1 MSWYNQGGASMN
13 VPLIAN
19 AITIRNKE
27 KINLWYNG
35 TNKIVDTGVKPYFY
49 SYTDL
54 GFPAEKETVDG
65 IALSNYQKRKFV
77 KYQFDTRKQMIDY
90 IRHGE
95 TFEDEISKSS
105 DMFVLRNRLDIPDLF
120 TKFPHTNELK
130 FLFFDI
136 EQFTKPGIK
145 FPTYDDRIVS
155 VSWCTNN
162 RDIKTIC
169 LKKETPTDKELLE
182 KFIEAYEKI
191 DPDVL
196 VVYNKKYDIPTILQR
211 CMINR
216 LNTAKFSKN
225 DRKPVIGKNN
235 IPYIN
240 GIVVYDVYDSARE
253 DQSLSGNVEDRGL
266 KEVSNYFGF
275 KEERK
280 PLDVKKISEYLGSS
294 ELVEYNRDDVKRLLL
309 LFDIYWPGIEFNAND
324 LKIPLNLAVGMNITK
339 LGIICMGDEY
349 KKRNIIADG
358 SNYDRYPE
366 IFQRKKKQT
375 DPNYQ
380 GALVG
385 ISKIGYFEP
394 AYKADFSSMY
404 PKIMSE
410 FNLSP
415 DTTTLLMFA
424 PYDKFKIEEEEN
436 AFIYY
441 IPDDVLKKTMVIQ
454 VSKSSGFLALLVK
467 KFLDERAEY
476 KKLYKATR
484 DRKHESA
491 SNNRKVKANGGVYGN
506 QGAANHPFGFA
517 PIAIAT
523 CGFGREAGQMLIDI
537 LNELY
542 DNCVVEFDSVTG
554 DTPIFIR
561 DKQTKLLDIVAIQD
575 MSDGSIRN
583 VVNNIEVLTRSG
595 WKDLNYVYCHEV
607 DKEIYIVDARGA
619 RIDVTE
625 DHSLY
630 SNGKVIQPKEL
641 KKGSIIDIYPAHD
654 YGGNDNNINAKQA
667 WFYGFFV
674 SDGSIT
680 IRNRSVETIKRMGVD
695 FGTSY
700 ELKIG
705 QKNKLPLEKTQEI
718 LKNDFGLDSKIYQIG
733 NVPSYKDRYYKIE
746 VITKNKDVTTCK
758 KVEYAKHREDTIKHI
773 HDICYCKDGK
783 TKKVP
788 KEILNAPL
796 NVVNAFFDGLTT
808 GDGSVGTSLETFGIW
823 SIGGKF
829 KPLMAGIAYL
839 LDRRG
844 ITYMT
849 ACRKDK
855 LNITNIATHKP
866 QEFCVHKNVKKGN
879 PGIVTKLLIE
889 KRKQKVYDLSTD
901 DGTFVAGIGRVVCHN
916 TDGVYFSANNIDEN
930 KIMEIFNKRLEE
942 KFKKKLDLTIDIDKY
957 DSGYF
962 YKSKNY
968 VLKRGDKIIKHGVA
982 MKAQNKNLLSKSLI
996 DELAYARVN
1005 NKSINDIQEKY
1016 LKLDLPL
1023 EHFAM
1028 NVTMGMELH
1037 EYKNKNDLVSRLA
1050 RMAEKELGIKPQI
1063 ENKYYYV
1070 KEKNDYTLLEL
1081 ASRDRLDIDYYR
1093 SQVKRILEMF
1103 DASIVIDSID
1113 NWI

>member
-1 MSWYNQGGASMN
+1 MN

-235 IPYIN
+235 IPYID

-349 KKRNIIADG
+349 KKRNVIADG

-366 IFQRKKKQT
+366 IFQRKKKQIE
-375 DPNYQ
+375 PNYQ
-380 GALVG
+380 GAIVG
-385 ISKIGYFEP
+385 ISKIGYFAP
-394 AYKADFSSMY
+394 VYKADYSSMY
-404 PKIMSE
+404 PTIMSS

-537 LNELY
+537 LNEIY
-542 DNCVVEFDSVTG
+542 HDCVISV
-554 DTPIFIR
+554 D
-561 DKQTKLLDIVAIQD
+561 
-575 MSDGSIRN
+575 
-583 VVNNIEVLTRSG
+583 
-595 WKDLNYVYCHEV
+595 
-607 DKEIYIVDARGA
+607 
-619 RIDVTE
+619 
-625 DHSLY
+625 
-630 SNGKVIQPKEL
+630 
-641 KKGSIIDIYPAHD
+641 
-654 YGGNDNNINAKQA
+654 
-667 WFYGFFV
+667 
-674 SDGSIT
+674 
-680 IRNRSVETIKRMGVD
+680 
-695 FGTSY
+695 
-700 ELKIG
+700 
-705 QKNKLPLEKTQEI
+705 
-718 LKNDFGLDSKIYQIG
+718 
-733 NVPSYKDRYYKIE
+733 
-746 VITKNKDVTTCK
+746 
-758 KVEYAKHREDTIKHI
+758 
-773 HDICYCKDGK
+773 
-783 TKKVP
+783 
-788 KEILNAPL
+788 
-796 NVVNAFFDGLTT
+796 
-808 GDGSVGTSLETFGIW
+808 
-823 SIGGKF
+823 
-829 KPLMAGIAYL
+829 
-839 LDRRG
+839 
-844 ITYMT
+844 
-849 ACRKDK
+849 
-855 LNITNIATHKP
+855 
-866 QEFCVHKNVKKGN
+866 
-879 PGIVTKLLIE
+879 
-889 KRKQKVYDLSTD
+889 
-901 DGTFVAGIGRVVCHN
+901 
-916 TDGVYFSANNIDEN
+916 TDGVHFSTNNVDEN
-930 KIMEIFNKRLEE
+930 KITEILNKRLEE

-1113 NWI
+1113 NWV